1 MVFVKKLIVG
11 ESLKNKKQKI
21 MWKIR
26 HNSGMF
32 DVFVI
37 TLSSNKDNLL
47 DIINSSVLMQKYY
60 PKDNMIIVG
69 IAKGY
74 DEAVDI
80 VGRIV
85 EKVYKETGSFNVR
98 DYVERVN
105 NIRS

>member
-11 ESLKNKKQKI
+11 KSLKNKKQKI

-98 DYVERVN
+98 EYVERVN

>member
-69 IAKGY
+69 IAKSY

-98 DYVERVN
+98 EYVERVN

>member
-60 PKDNMIIVG
+60 PKDNMIIVV

-98 DYVERVN
+98 EYVERVN

>member
-1 MVFVKKLIVG
+1 
-11 ESLKNKKQKI
+11 
-21 MWKIR
+21 
-26 HNSGMF
+26 
-32 DVFVI
+32 
-37 TLSSNKDNLL
+37 
-47 DIINSSVLMQKYY
+47 
-60 PKDNMIIVG
+60 MIIVG

-98 DYVERVN
+98 EYVERVN